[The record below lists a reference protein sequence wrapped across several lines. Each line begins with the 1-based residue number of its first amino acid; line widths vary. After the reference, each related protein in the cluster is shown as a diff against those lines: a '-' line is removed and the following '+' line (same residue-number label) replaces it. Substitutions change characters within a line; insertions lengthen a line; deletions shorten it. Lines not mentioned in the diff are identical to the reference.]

1 MPWTWCHCGMRV
13 RREARRHTPSRRASH
28 SSDTPFVVRGTDAD
42 GGSRTLMAQWP
53 PVSETGAYS
62 DSATSARRAAGRD
75 AGGRLVVLKRPAAGA
90 AARVVR
96 PRDVPD
102 GGSRARRP
110 LPGAAAAWDEPPPG
124 PGGGASPLLSV
135 NEAGLPGVEPG
146 PARLELAVLPLHHR
160 PSRADDPDRTGLSG
174 VALRCSSV

>member
-75 AGGRLVVLKRPAAGA
+75 ADGRLVVSSG
-90 AARVVR
+90 R
-96 PRDVPD
+96 PRGLPLR
-102 GGSRARRP
+102 SRGLEAR
-110 LPGAAAAWDEPPPG
+110 
-124 PGGGASPLLSV
+124 LS
-135 NEAGLPGVEPG
+135 AGLEHHDLGRAV
-146 PARLELAVLPLHHR
+146 RLLRTCRDPDEVQVHLVSSLCMEQACQGSNPDQRGWSSPCFRLHHR
-160 PSRADDPDRTGLSG
+160 PSKADGPNRTGLSE
-174 VALRCSSV
+174 VALRCSSD